1 MIRKI
6 FTGFLAVAILAQA
19 TVGPTYTIA
28 NATETETNANVQM
41 QATSENTGL
50 ANNEIIIENSIKNQI
65 YTLALPKQ
73 LQLDTKKTAKNV
85 TYDKIKN
92 EVAITG
98 TGSKISLFLI
108 ASEEG
113 TYELELKE
121 DAKTVTSLNLV
132 VKNQA
137 DKTSK
142 TEK

>member
-50 ANNEIIIENSIKNQI
+50 ANTEIIIENSIKNQI

-92 EVAITG
+92 EVAIT
-98 TGSKISLFLI
+98 
-108 ASEEG
+108 
-113 TYELELKE
+113 
-121 DAKTVTSLNLV
+121 
-132 VKNQA
+132 
-137 DKTSK
+137 
-142 TEK
+142 